1 MEYHYQMNLSEGI
14 SEEGDEH
21 KAKSQSPSTTRTPER
36 DSDVD
41 ESLETFLRL
50 EKDFADSQKME
61 LDMPETIFS
70 GEENSDRNGDTITV
84 QEVFPMN
91 KHNSSRSPSSPFK

>member
-1 MEYHYQMNLSEGI
+1 MEYHYQLNLSEGI

-50 EKDFADSQKME
+50 EKDFAHSQKME
-61 LDMPETIFS
+61 LDMSE
-70 GEENSDRNGDTITV
+70 GNSDRDGDTITV